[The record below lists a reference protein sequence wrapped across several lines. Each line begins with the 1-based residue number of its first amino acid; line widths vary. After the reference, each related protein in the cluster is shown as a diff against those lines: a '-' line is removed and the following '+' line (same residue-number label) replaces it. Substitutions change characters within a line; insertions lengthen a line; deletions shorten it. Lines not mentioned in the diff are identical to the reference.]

1 MGYTKLDIGKIRGKA
16 LSSTK
21 AKEKA
26 LEKAEKKVSQE
37 KNKLIEAFN
46 NHEVTK
52 EIAAGPKASNTSG
65 TLGGYGNLFS
75 FIGFEANT
83 DPITP
88 IKELL
93 GEIEVKNIKKNG
105 DEYNVTVKYPSQNE
119 IKKATPLPFEN
130 GRSWVLGIED
140 GISGFTQYIYTK
152 FLDGRSKEG
161 VQSNKAK
168 GLGSFRKQDYLNSL
182 LQDFIKNIKGNKKW

>member
-1 MGYTKLDIGKIRGKA
+1 MGYTKLDIKSIRLKA
-16 LSSTK
+16 LSTKK

-26 LEKAEKKVSQE
+26 LEKAEKKVE
-37 KNKLIEAFN
+37 KEKGKLIEAFD

-75 FIGFEANT
+75 FIGFDAGS

-88 IKELL
+88 IKEVLN
-93 GEIEVKNIKKNG
+93 EIQVRNIKLHG
-105 DEYNVTVKYPSQNE
+105 DQYSVSVKYPSQNE
-119 IKKATPLPFEN
+119 ISKVTPLPFEN
-130 GRSWVLGIED
+130 GRSWAIGIEK

-152 FLDGRSKEG
+152 FLDGRSKQG
-161 VQSNKAK
+161 VQSDKAK
-168 GLGSFRKQDYLNSL
+168 GLGSFKKQDYLNL
-182 LQDFIKNIKGNKKW
+182 LIQNFINNIRGNKK

>member
-1 MGYTKLDIGKIRGKA
+1 MGYTKLDIKSIRGKA

-21 AKEKA
+21 VKEKA

-37 KNKLIEAFN
+37 KNKLIEAFD

-52 EIAAGPKASNTSG
+52 EIAAGPKTSNTSG

-75 FIGFEANT
+75 FIGFDAGS

-88 IKELL
+88 VKELL
-93 GEIEVKNIKKNG
+93 NEIEVKNIKKNG

-119 IKKATPLPFEN
+119 ISKVTPLPFEN
-130 GRSWVLGIED
+130 GRSWAIGIEK

-152 FLDGRSKEG
+152 FLDGRSKQG
-161 VQSNKAK
+161 VQSDKAK
-168 GLGSFRKQDYLNSL
+168 GLGSFKKQDYLNL
-182 LQDFIKNIKGNKKW
+182 LIQNFINNIRGNKKW

>member
-16 LSSTK
+16 LSSKK
-21 AKEKA
+21 AKDKA
-26 LEKAEKKVSQE
+26 FEKAEKKVQVE
-37 KNKLIEAFN
+37 KSRLIDAFD

-75 FIGFEANT
+75 FIGFDAGS

-88 IKELL
+88 VKEVLN
-93 GEIEVKNIKKNG
+93 EIEAKNIKLNG
-105 DEYNVTVKYPSQNE
+105 DQYSVSVKYPSQNE
-119 IKKATPLPFEN
+119 ISKVTPLPFEN
-130 GRSWVLGIED
+130 GKSWAIGVEK

-152 FLDGRSKEG
+152 FLDGKSKEG
-161 VQSNKAK
+161 LQSDKRSNS
-168 GLGSFRKQDYLNSL
+168 GSFKKQDYLNSL
-182 LQDFIKNIKGNKKW
+182 LQDFIKNIKGNNK

>member
-182 LQDFIKNIKGNKKW
+182 LQDFIKNIKGNKK